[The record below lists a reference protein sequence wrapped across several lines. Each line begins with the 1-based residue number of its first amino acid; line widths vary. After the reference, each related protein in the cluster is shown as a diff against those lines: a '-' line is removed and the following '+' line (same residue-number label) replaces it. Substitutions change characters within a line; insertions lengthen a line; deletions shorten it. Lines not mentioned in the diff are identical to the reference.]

1 MADINQLSKNLKQK
15 PYGGAWCINDSEII
29 QCIQT
34 FLNENSYIDIIENT
48 DVNGFLEKYFSFVK
62 NSNNNLQ
69 GFDQFGSLAFS
80 LGTTNTFDIFTASH
94 PTRRLVSFK
103 GEYIY
108 HNIMQRTLYG
118 HTITLSH
125 ADEIQTN
132 DYVVLSCPFADTGE
146 EHPEMTEILER
157 CDDLNVPLL
166 LDMAYIN
173 VSEGIEINL
182 EHDCIEALTT
192 SLSKVFPLGY
202 VRVGMRMKKNNI
214 DDGLDMT
221 TSSDWVNK
229 LGIGISNY
237 VLDRFDSNFLTRK
250 YRQQQIDMC
259 EHLKILPSKSVIFG
273 VDHNKKYDEYNRGF
287 ITNRLCLSKHFQTDK
302 K

>member
-1 MADINQLSKNLKQK
+1 MVDIKKLSKNLKQK
-15 PYGGAWCINDSEII
+15 PYGGAWCIDDPEII

-34 FLNENSYIDIIENT
+34 FLNENDYIDIIKNT
-48 DVNGFLEKYFSFVK
+48 NVYEFLEKYFSFVK

-69 GFDQFGSLAFS
+69 GFDQFKSLAFS
-80 LGTTNTFDIFTASH
+80 LGTTNTFDMFTASH

-118 HTITLSH
+118 HTTTLSH
-125 ADEIQTN
+125 ADEIQSN
-132 DYVVLSCPFADTGE
+132 DCVVLSCPFADTGE
-146 EHPEMTEILER
+146 EHPEMSEIFQR
-157 CDDLNVPLL
+157 CDHLNVPLL

-173 VSEGIEINL
+173 TSEGININL

-237 VLDRFDSNFLTRK
+237 VLEKFDSNFLTHK

-259 EHLKILPSKSVIFG
+259 EQLDISVSKSVIFG
-273 VDHNKKYDEYNRGF
+273 IDHNKKYDEYNRGF
-287 ITNRLCLSKHFQTDK
+287 TTNRLCLSKHFQTEIT
-302 K
+302 